1 MDRRDVFP
9 ALPIVWA
16 EHDVTKSPGKLS
28 AELGAFPKGTDP
40 L

>member
-16 EHDVTKSPGKLS
+16 EHDVTKLPGKLS